1 MLVCKAYNGRVVQQ
15 WLAETLAALPEY
27 MARKDN
33 RTSIVALA
41 MRLVLCTQSS
51 FSCNL
56 LVHGV
61 RGGASLSCSCY
72 ACMHAH
78 MNDSCAIRLCH
89 DWSQLPALAFVFQ
102 SSGNLFNMFMHVHMK
117 VLYI

>member
-1 MLVCKAYNGRVVQQ
+1 MVSGVV
-15 WLAETLAALPEY
+15 P
-27 MARKDN
+27 RCH
-33 RTSIVALA
+33 VHA
-41 MRLVLCTQSS
+41 M
-51 FSCNL
+51 
-56 LVHGV
+56 H
-61 RGGASLSCSCY
+61 